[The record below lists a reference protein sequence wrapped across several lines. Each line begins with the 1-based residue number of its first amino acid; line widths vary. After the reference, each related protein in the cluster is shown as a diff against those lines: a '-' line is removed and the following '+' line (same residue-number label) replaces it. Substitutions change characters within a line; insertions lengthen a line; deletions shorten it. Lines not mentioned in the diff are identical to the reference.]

1 MHATPQISRLTRG
14 ISHLRNSLYDDIGA
28 TPSPHGRA
36 STPFPGPQAARGNS
50 GTDGRVAPG
59 VHGEY
64 KVPGGKLVVADL
76 VVVGDVIDQ
85 ATISGDFFL
94 EPDDA
99 LDRINSAFAGA
110 AVDTPAA
117 QLSARVQA
125 VLDGAVMLGFSADAV
140 AVAVRRAVT
149 GATTWTDHQWEFL
162 TGEPYAPALQ
172 MALDEVLAEE
182 VGAGRRPPTL
192 RVWEWASNA
201 VIIGSFQSV
210 RNEVDLEGAAKHD
223 VAVVRRISGGGA
235 MFVEPGNTITYSL
248 YVPESLVS
256 GLSFI
261 DSYAFLDDWVVGA
274 LNDLGIE
281 ASYQPINDITSPAG
295 KIAGAAQKRLAGGV
309 VLHHTTMAYD
319 IDAAKMLEVLRI
331 GREKL
336 SDKGTKSANKR
347 VDPLR
352 SQTGLARADVIERMV
367 GTFRSRY
374 GLADGALDQATL
386 ESARERVRTKFGTD
400 EWLHRVP

>member
-1 MHATPQISRLTRG
+1 
-14 ISHLRNSLYDDIGA
+14 
-28 TPSPHGRA
+28 
-36 STPFPGPQAARGNS
+36 
-50 GTDGRVAPG
+50 
-59 VHGEY
+59 
-64 KVPGGKLVVADL
+64 
-76 VVVGDVIDQ
+76 
-85 ATISGDFFL
+85 
-94 EPDDA
+94 
-99 LDRINSAFAGA
+99 
-110 AVDTPAA
+110 
-117 QLSARVQA
+117 
-125 VLDGAVMLGFSADAV
+125 
-140 AVAVRRAVT
+140 
-149 GATTWTDHQWEFL
+149 
-162 TGEPYAPALQ
+162 

-182 VGAGRRPPTL
+182 VGSGERPPTL

-210 RNEVDLEGAAKHD
+210 RNEVDLDGARKHD
-223 VAVVRRISGGGA
+223 VTVVRRISGGGA

-256 GLSFI
+256 GLSFV

-274 LNDLGIE
+274 LNDLGIA

-352 SQTGLARADVIERMV
+352 SQTGMARAHVIDRMV

-374 GLADGALDQATL
+374 GLVGGTLGDATL
-386 ESARERVRTKFGTD
+386 ARAKDLVSTKFATE

>member
-1 MHATPQISRLTRG
+1 
-14 ISHLRNSLYDDIGA
+14 
-28 TPSPHGRA
+28 
-36 STPFPGPQAARGNS
+36 
-50 GTDGRVAPG
+50 

-76 VVVGDVIDQ
+76 VVVDGIIDK

-99 LDRINSAFAGA
+99 LQRINDALTGIP
-110 AVDTPAA
+110 VETPAA
-117 QLSARVQA
+117 QLTARIEA
-125 VLDGAVMLGFSADAV
+125 VLDGAVLLGFSAAAV
-140 AVAVRRAVT
+140 AVAVRRAVA
-149 GATTWTDHQWEFL
+149 GATTWTDHDWRFIR
-162 TGEPYAPALQ
+162 GEPYEPALQ
-172 MALDEVLAEE
+172 MAVDEVLAEQ
-182 VGAGRRPPTL
+182 VGAGERPPTL

-210 RNEVDLEGAAKHD
+210 RNEVDLEGAQKHD
-223 VAVVRRISGGGA
+223 VNVVRRISGGGA

-281 ASYQPINDITSPAG
+281 ATYQPINDITSPSG

-309 VLHHTTMAYD
+309 VLHHVTMAYD

-352 SQTGLARADVIERMV
+352 SQTGLERADVIDRMV
-367 GTFRSRY
+367 ATFRSRY
-374 GLADGALDQATL
+374 GLTDAELDDATL
-386 ESARERVRTKFGTD
+386 QQARERVVSKFGTD
-400 EWLHRVP
+400 DWLYRVP